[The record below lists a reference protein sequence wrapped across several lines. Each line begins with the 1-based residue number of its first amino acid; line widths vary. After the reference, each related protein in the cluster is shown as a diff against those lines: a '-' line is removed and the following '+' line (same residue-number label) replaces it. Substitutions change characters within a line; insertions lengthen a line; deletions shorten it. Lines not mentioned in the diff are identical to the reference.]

1 MSKKGKE
8 KRLDELFRKIRELNP
23 NNLHDLNSLI
33 RLYSMAQM
41 VIGHLDADALYN
53 YGQAYSER
61 KRTYAE
67 VIESETGTVA
77 EKESRAE
84 IETYDLRLKE
94 WEAKSESRKWQNMF
108 NSIDNLI
115 IALRRDERT
124 AMEEYQKVNDLYER

>member
-23 NNLHDLNSLI
+23 NNLHDLNDLI

-41 VIGHLDADALYN
+41 VIGHLDADALYT

-67 VIESETGTVA
+67 VIENETGTVA
-77 EKESRAE
+77 EKEQRAE

-94 WEAKSESRKWQNMF
+94 RSEEHTYELQSRGH
-108 NSIDNLI
+108 L
-115 IALRRDERT
+115 
-124 AMEEYQKVNDLYER
+124 

>member
-1 MSKKGKE
+1 
-8 KRLDELFRKIRELNP
+8 LNP

-41 VIGHLDADALYN
+41 VIGHLDADALYT